1 MPFQTTIEKRGLL
14 VQWSGRATTAE
25 LIRMQEAAHAHS
37 AFETFH
43 YAIHDFRECGHFDH
57 VQGDIE
63 YSAALDGA
71 ASMTNA
77 QIRIAIVGA
86 SDEIKALVDVYMN
99 TALSPYPLR
108 FFDTMDAARGWVA
121 TP

>member
-1 MPFQTTIEKRGLL
+1 MPYQTTIENRGLR
-14 VQWSGRATTAE
+14 VQWSGQATTAE
-25 LIRMQEAAHAHS
+25 LIRMQEAAHAHP

-43 YAIHDFRECGHFDH
+43 YAIHDFRECEHFDH
-57 VQGDIE
+57 AQGDIE

-77 QIRIAIVGA
+77 QIRIAIVGT
-86 SDEIKALVDVYMN
+86 SDEIKTLVNVYMN

-108 FFDTMDAARGWVA
+108 FFDTMDDARAWVA
-121 TP
+121 AA